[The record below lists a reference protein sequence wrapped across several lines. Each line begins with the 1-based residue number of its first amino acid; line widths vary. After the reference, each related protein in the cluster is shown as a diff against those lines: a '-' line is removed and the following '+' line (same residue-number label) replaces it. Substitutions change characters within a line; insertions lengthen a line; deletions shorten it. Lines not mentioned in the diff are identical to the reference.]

1 MPKCVI
7 VIPCYNE
14 RRQLDAAA
22 FRAFAAAQP
31 DVDFLFVNDG
41 SIDGTGELLDALR
54 REPGERFRVL
64 PLERN
69 GGKAEAVRRGLLHAA
84 QLGAQYAGFWDA
96 DLATPL
102 EAIPEFVAHLDAHP
116 DVLIAFGARV
126 RLLGRQIERRLAR
139 HYLGRIFA
147 TVVSLL
153 FGVPVYDTQCGAKLF
168 RIVPGVVRLF
178 EAPFR
183 SRWIF
188 DVEILARFL
197 RDRHDLEMQ
206 AIDEVIHEIPLRRWK
221 DIAGSKV
228 KPRDF
233 LEAFFELWTIRRGWL
248 RAAPV
253 PARPAASRP
262 GSSRPLPGH
271 PRTDPCLSDHEP
283 CRIRPDV

>member
-1 MPKCVI
+1 MPKCII
-7 VIPCYNE
+7 VVPCYNE
-14 RRQLDAAA
+14 RWRLDAAA
-22 FRAFAAAQP
+22 FRALIAVQP
-31 DVDFLFVNDG
+31 NVDFLFVNDG
-41 SIDGTGELLDALR
+41 STDGTGELLDTLR

-64 PLERN
+64 HLERN
-69 GGKAEAVRRGLLHAA
+69 GGKAEAVRRGLLHAE
-84 QLGAQYAGFWDA
+84 QIGALYAGYWDA

-126 RLLGRQIERRLAR
+126 RLLGCQIERRLAR

-147 TVVSLL
+147 TFVSLL

-168 RIVPGVVRLF
+168 RMIPEVVRLF

-197 RDRHDLEMQ
+197 RDRRDLGVQ
-206 AIDEVIHEIPLRRWK
+206 AIDAVIHEIPLLRWK
-221 DIAGSKV
+221 DVAGSKV

-233 LEAFFELWTIRRGWL
+233 LKAFFELWTIRRGWL
-248 RAAPV
+248 RAEPV

-262 GSSRPLPGH
+262 GSLRPLPGH
-271 PRTDPCLSDHEP
+271 PRTEPCLSTAHSK
-283 CRIRPDV
+283 